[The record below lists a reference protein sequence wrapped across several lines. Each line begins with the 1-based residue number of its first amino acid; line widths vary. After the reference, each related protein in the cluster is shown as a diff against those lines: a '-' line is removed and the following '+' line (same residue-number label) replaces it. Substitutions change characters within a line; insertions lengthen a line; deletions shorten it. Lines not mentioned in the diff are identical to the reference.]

1 MNGCRGGHSLFPF
14 DDFSHLNLIS
24 ACNFNLFSNF
34 SSVFFHSCFRPSD
47 HLFVVDFFDHFG
59 SSSSFF
65 LIPRVVIRRCF
76 ILDAMF
82 FSFNTLQHYLDSAIH
97 ITGFSFFVFIETLFS
112 GPLNNRI
119 FVANLD
125 YKVGEKKLEEIFRLA
140 GKVLRVRLYTDANG
154 ASKGHGTVEFEHP
167 VEAIQAISMFRNQNL
182 YARPMSIRMD
192 KYECEEMPEVL
203 PNVLPSGLE
212 SVGKGLGIGGQPL
225 NVSKSLLNGAIGAPS
240 IAPVPNAQTLGP
252 GGQPITNAA
261 AAANVA
267 NNPFGAAGVPSYG
280 QITGLGA
287 AVSGSG
293 VQSAIG
299 QPLVGSVVGQVSQ
312 SMASSMGQMG
322 MPGLGQQANMNAQ
335 LGAGNQ
341 NLNQLSNSAQ
351 NVLASA
357 ASYSGNPMGQS
368 LAAAMQ
374 QQSSGLYGTG
384 YEREFRE
391 DKFRSGGVGT
401 IVPNVGIGGL
411 GGNSSIGGGGQ
422 LVDTVLVRNLPLNF
436 TWQNL
441 RDRFN
446 EIGDVRFAELKGR
459 GMAVVR
465 FSADRDAQ
473 RAVELMNGM
482 RIDNRPID
490 VSLYY

>member
-1 MNGCRGGHSLFPF
+1 MS
-14 DDFSHLNLIS
+14 
-24 ACNFNLFSNF
+24 F
-34 SSVFFHSCFRPSD
+34 SS
-47 HLFVVDFFDHFG
+47 
-59 SSSSFF
+59 
-65 LIPRVVIRRCF
+65 
-76 ILDAMF
+76 
-82 FSFNTLQHYLDSAIH
+82 NTLQHYLDSF
-97 ITGFSFFVFIETLFS
+97 TSLSFSCSFSFETLFL

-167 VEAIQAISMFRNQNL
+167 VEAVQAISMFRNQNL

-240 IAPVPNAQTLGP
+240 IAPVPNAQPLGP
-252 GGQPITNAA
+252 GGQPIPNA

-267 NNPFGAAGVPSYG
+267 HNPFGAAGVPSYG

-287 AVSGSG
+287 AVSGPG

-299 QPLVGSVVGQVSQ
+299 QPLAGSVVGQVSQ
-312 SMASSMGQMG
+312 SMASTMGQMG
-322 MPGLGQQANMNAQ
+322 MPGLGQQGNMNAQ
-335 LGAGNQ
+335 LGTGNQ
-341 NLNQLSNSAQ
+341 NLNQLANSAQ
-351 NVLASA
+351 NVLGA

-368 LAAAMQ
+368 LTAAMQ

-391 DKFRSGGVGT
+391 DKFRSGGVGVGGVGP
-401 IVPNVGIGGL
+401 IGSNVGIGGGL
-411 GGNSSIGGGGQ
+411 GGNNPIGGGGQ